1 MLIYNSNVVKNYCWK
16 STDSLKINCCSKCVV
31 AWQSKSVIVQQKY
44 KDQSKENI
52 LKECDEIEK
61 NQIFS
66 KNEIAK
72 ILEYSLYTAKAG
84 KVKLRDMEVVMAVK

>member
-1 MLIYNSNVVKNYCWK
+1 M
-16 STDSLKINCCSKCVV
+16 SLLDN
-31 AWQSKSVIVQQKY
+31 QKSVIVQQKY

-52 LKECDEIEK
+52 LKECD
-61 NQIFS
+61 
-66 KNEIAK
+66 EIAK

>member
-1 MLIYNSNVVKNYCWK
+1 M
-16 STDSLKINCCSKCVV
+16 
-31 AWQSKSVIVQQKY
+31 IVQQKY

-84 KVKLRDMEVVMAVK
+84 KVKLRDMQVVIAVN